1 MTKNEAGTPDLPH
14 ILHILPLSIASYL
27 HSSCISPTLF
37 RSFRTDFDLNPRT
50 ARKAVEAGSCRNRTE
65 ANPPRINNHDISRT
79 PIRISSYES
88 LRTPFTPLLGQLR
101 ASNSQHEVPRS
112 SSHSFHVRCAS
123 PLVCITL
130 RRKAVPNRSIQRPT
144 EQHRVGAPRSAVR
157 KPLWLL
163 RSALL
168 CRRSIVLHRLEQP
181 SPVRRT
187 SDCCSNCK
195 RWWLGI
201 LHQHMD

>member
-1 MTKNEAGTPDLPH
+1 VKKTRLVLPTSH
-14 ILHILPLSIASYL
+14 IFYISFPLSIASYL

-37 RSFRTDFDLNPRT
+37 RSFRTDFALNPELLVKLSRQ
-50 ARKAVEAGSCRNRTE
+50 EAAGTE
-65 ANPPRINNHDISRT
+65 PNQPRIQPRYISRT
-79 PIRISSYES
+79 PIRISSYDS

-101 ASNSQHEVPRS
+101 ASNGQHEVPRS
-112 SSHSFHVRCAS
+112 SFHSFHVRCAS
-123 PLVCITL
+123 PLVFITL

-195 RWWLGI
+195 RWQLGI
-201 LHQHMD
+201 LHHHMG